1 MRRPVISLSVAAAL
15 ASLSGRQTVAAGT
28 TVAPR
33 FRDTAQP
40 TDDTPYDVFAQ
51 DEVDQRSAAR
61 AAQEG
66 K

>member
-1 MRRPVISLSVAAAL
+1 MRRSIISLSVAAEL

-33 FRDTAQP
+33 FRENAQP
-40 TDDTPYDVFAQ
+40 TADTPYDVFAQ
-51 DEVDQRSAAR
+51 DEFDQPCAAR